1 MLDATSSSFVQY
13 LYVLLIYKYKYYFL
27 LNQYVIDQ
35 HLAYYLLIKIHYNYI
50 KFTALWRGIYVHLSL
65 YFKHRKAVSPTV
77 QILPC

>member
-35 HLAYYLLIKIHYNYI
+35 HLAYYLLIKIHYTTLN
-50 KFTALWRGIYVHLSL
+50 
-65 YFKHRKAVSPTV
+65 
-77 QILPC
+77 LPPCGEVYTIFSIM